1 MNITYF
7 MVFISFLL
15 YPAFSFADII
25 EDIMTRKKPWS
36 AWGHKAEV
44 IEPYS
49 VSWDIRTR
57 IGFLTYSVEDE
68 ILQKF
73 NTNPTQMINIIDKTW
88 CQKWSLASTNDFKII
103 ALYVSDSTGDNKTT
117 ISVFNAKNCSKWG
130 YTK

>member
-1 MNITYF
+1 VNLKYLII
-7 MVFISFLL
+7 VFITAL
-15 YPAFSFADII
+15 YHHIVSADTV
-25 EDIMTRKKPWS
+25 EEIMTRKKPWS
-36 AWGHKAEV
+36 TWGHKAEV

-49 VSWDIRTR
+49 VSWDTRTR

-88 CQKWSLASTNDFKII
+88 CQKWSLASTHDFKII

-117 ISVFNAKNCSKWG
+117 ISAFNAKNCNKWG

>member
-1 MNITYF
+1 MNFKYFVIFCMICLCHNIT
-7 MVFISFLL
+7 L
-15 YPAFSFADII
+15 ADTI
-25 EDIMTRKKPWS
+25 EEIMTRKKPWS

-73 NTNPTQMINIIDKTW
+73 NTNPIQMINIIDKTW
-88 CQKWSLASTNDFKII
+88 CQKWALASTSDFKII

-117 ISVFNAKNCSKWG
+117 ISAFNSKNCIKWG